1 MTHVDNQHQMMA
13 GGGFGPPPGGGG
25 PGGYAPPPGGGFGGP
40 PPGAPPGAPGGFGA
54 PPGAPGGYAPPPG
67 PGGFGGP
74 PQGAPMQPA
83 YGPGPGYGPGPAAQ
97 LVPGVMKIRSA
108 WMTILLMIVTC
119 GIYGVIWF
127 YQTQSEVRD
136 TLNDQTINPGMD
148 LLLSFVTCGIWG
160 MVAQYKTL
168 QKIHAALLPRQPG
181 RKDQSGTFILFQ
193 LISSFTGGITGIIA
207 LINYHDELNAL
218 AQAAGPAQ
226 G

>member
-1 MTHVDNQHQMMA
+1 MTHVENQHQMMA

-25 PGGYAPPPGGGFGGP
+25 PGGYAPPPGGYAP
-40 PPGAPPGAPGGFGA
+40 PPGQPGGFG
-54 PPGAPGGYAPPPG
+54 APPPG
-67 PGGFGGP
+67 PGGFGAP
-74 PQGAPMQPA
+74 PQPGAPMQPA
-83 YGPGPGYGPGPAAQ
+83 YGPGPGFGGPGPQ
-97 LVPGVMKIRSA
+97 LVPGVVKIRSP

-136 TLNDQTINPGMD
+136 CLNDQTINPGMD

-181 RKDQSGTFILFQ
+181 RKDQSGNFILFQ
-193 LISSFTGGITGIIA
+193 LLSSFTGGITGIIA
-207 LINYHDELNAL
+207 LMNYHEELNAL

-226 G
+226 S